1 MSVGGLWNMKE
12 KRKVKYYSFKASTF
26 WAIIIA
32 CVLLILGLLFICQ
45 SGRKHTKS
53 DTVHIEYG
61 TIISQLKNTE
71 ECYLCGNTDESMMEY
86 YRKFDTIGVIGLNQ
100 WVVMDLRLK
109 EYDSE
114 GNPIA
119 KEGNS
124 SDHSNMQGVEYS
136 IDATPSRGKTSATII
151 STERMFNETVV
162 KEHLCQEC
170 LDKVTETL
178 ASDTVK
184 GHEEYLPFCIVDFK
198 TLELYPVQQAGHS
211 YFVRDYWVQVESV
224 DEEIEVEVYYLPKE

>member
-1 MSVGGLWNMKE
+1 MKE

-32 CVLLILGLLFICQ
+32 CVLLISGLLFICH
-45 SGRKHTKS
+45 SERKHKKCE
-53 DTVHIEYG
+53 TVHIEYG

-114 GNPIA
+114 GNPVA

-124 SDHSNMQGVEYS
+124 SVHSNMQGVEYS
-136 IDATPSRGKTSATII
+136 IDATPSRGKTSATIV
-151 STERMFNETVV
+151 STEGMFDATVV

-170 LDKVTETL
+170 LNKVTETL
-178 ASDTVK
+178 SRDTVK
-184 GHEEYLPFCIVDFK
+184 GHEEYVPFCIVDFEA
-198 TLELYPVQQAGHS
+198 LELYSVQQDNRS
-211 YFVRDYWVQVESV
+211 YYVRDYWVQIESV
-224 DEEIEVEVYYLPKE
+224 DEEIEIEVFYLPKRK